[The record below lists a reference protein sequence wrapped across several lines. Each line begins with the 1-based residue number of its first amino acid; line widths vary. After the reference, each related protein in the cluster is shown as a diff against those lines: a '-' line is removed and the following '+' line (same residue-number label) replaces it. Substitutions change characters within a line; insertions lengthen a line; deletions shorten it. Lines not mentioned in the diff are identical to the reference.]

1 MTFTALDLIEL
12 LTRKNV
18 FNLDAPENEKSLSM
32 RFLSAMKENKLEN
45 ILDDQISNNENMEFL
60 EEVADLAK
68 QCLAMCGEDRPSM
81 KEVAEKLDRLIKV
94 MQHPWT
100 QQNPEELESLLGESS
115 YIISSGALSTRN
127 FSIEKKVVKDL
138 ASGR

>member
-1 MTFTALDLIEL
+1 
-12 LTRKNV
+12 
-18 FNLDAPENEKSLSM
+18 
-32 RFLSAMKENKLEN
+32 
-45 ILDDQISNNENMEFL
+45 
-60 EEVADLAK
+60 
-68 QCLAMCGEDRPSM
+68 M

-115 YIISSGALSTRN
+115 YIISSGASSTRN